1 MSLHPERA
9 EFLAR
14 DVSRRE
20 FLRRSAGAAIA
31 LPGLAAIL
39 AACQER
45 SDGSSSGATGG
56 ASATLASPDHPLA
69 LPTSDDN
76 APIADGLSLEPGPL
90 RIFNWNDYIY
100 KKVLKRFQDEFDVEI
115 EYTQYTGMAE
125 AISKIQNEAVEFDL
139 FFPTIDHLRDLA
151 VAKKIQPLN
160 RSYLP
165 NMTSNAWPRLLDP
178 FYDQGGTYTAP
189 YLTYTSGVGYRR
201 DLVADEPSGD
211 FPTAFDPF
219 WDPQY
224 RGEVGVLD
232 EYRDT
237 MAMALLHAGFD
248 DVNTTDPAQIERAK
262 NDLLDLIDTVAVNTT
277 LPDYQA
283 LGEGTHVLRYVWSGN
298 MNYTRYYLPKGT
310 EPDVLGYYVPPGS
323 VVGND
328 VMVLSKDAKSPVLAH
343 AFINFLF
350 DRTNALDNFSYEGYQ
365 PPLTGIETSGWLK
378 AGFIPDN
385 LQSTLVTEQHFE
397 DGRQLV
403 ELPADAD
410 QAWQDAW
417 AQFKAGVKSD

>member
-1 MSLHPERA
+1 MEVASYTAASTPATFGGAMSLHPQRT
-9 EFLAR
+9 EFFAPG
-14 DVSRRE
+14 VSRRE

-45 SDGSSSGATGG
+45 SGGSSSGATGG
-56 ASATLASPDHPLA
+56 ASASLANPDHPLA

-76 APIADGLSLEPGPL
+76 PPIADGLSLEPGPL

-178 FYDQGGTYTAP
+178 FYDHGGTYTAP

-201 DLVADEPSGD
+201 DL
-211 FPTAFDPF
+211 
-219 WDPQY
+219 
-224 RGEVGVLD
+224 GVLD

-262 NDLLDLIDTVAVNTT
+262 NDLLDLIDTVAVNTA

-328 VMVLSKDAKSPVLAH
+328 VMVLSRDAKSPVLAH

-365 PPLTGIETSGWLK
+365 PPLTGVETSEWLK
-378 AGFIPDN
+378 AGYIPDN